1 MGTRGVVQT
10 GRVPA
15 LQDEALSSNPNPTKT
30 KQYKSKPKNHC
41 GTHPEREGEKGREEK
56 FCLLL
61 LNKKQHICNCI
72 LCSSPE
78 SM

>member
-30 KQYKSKPKNHC
+30 KQYKSKPKKTTVAHIQREK
-41 GTHPEREGEKGREEK
+41 ERREERK
-56 FCLLL
+56 SFV
-61 LNKKQHICNCI
+61 
-72 LCSSPE
+72 SSF
-78 SM
+78 